1 MLFEYNRL
9 PTLATS
15 AGESHHP
22 SIRGDGMN
30 AILKRLVG
38 LLTVFALV
46 VVPCASG
53 LAQGLEQD
61 EDIVGGK
68 MAADA
73 LVARPLGLCA
83 TVIGG
88 AIFLVSLPFSALG
101 GNTQPAFDYL
111 VADPFKFTFSRPLG
125 EF

>member
-1 MLFEYNRL
+1 
-9 PTLATS
+9 
-15 AGESHHP
+15 
-22 SIRGDGMN
+22 MN
-30 AILKRLVG
+30 AVLKRLVG
-38 LLTVFALV
+38 LLTVFVLV
-46 VVPCASG
+46 VAPCATA
-53 LAQGLEQD
+53 LAQELEPD
-61 EDIVGGK
+61 DDIVAGK

-73 LVARPLGLCA
+73 LVVRPLGLCA